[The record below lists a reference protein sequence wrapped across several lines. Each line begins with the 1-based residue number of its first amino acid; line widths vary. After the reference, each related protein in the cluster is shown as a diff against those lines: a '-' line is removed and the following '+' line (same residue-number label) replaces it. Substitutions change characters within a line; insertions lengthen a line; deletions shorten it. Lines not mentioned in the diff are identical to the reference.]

1 MKISEKTIEIL
12 AKIITGDSK
21 ISPYKT
27 GPELVKF
34 FNEIGSNDVYET
46 GFPSRWFYT
55 EEKIREFNETPKLER
70 VFTNLLDCR
79 NFLLTKY
86 KIETV
91 IETLNECMKY
101 DGYQIVKSGS
111 SYVPVSNYEETKSI
125 SNQGIGAQYT
135 WNNLNFRSKTEIEI
149 AKALDRTGILFL
161 PNCKARLNTPQGR
174 RNIEADF
181 LVCHEGK
188 WGILEVDGPH
198 HTPLRRVEEQ
208 ERERLFRHYRILII
222 ERFDAERCYNQ
233 PDRVV
238 QEFLELLKKA

>member
-1 MKISEKTIEIL
+1 MKSSEKTIEIL

-27 GPELVKF
+27 GSELVEF
-34 FNEIGSNDVYET
+34 FNEIGSNDLYGQ
-46 GFPSRWFYT
+46 GFPSRWFYA
-55 EEKIREFNETPKLER
+55 EEKIREFNDTPKLDK
-70 VFTNLLDCR
+70 VFTCLLDPR
-79 NFLLTKY
+79 NFLLTEY
-86 KIETV
+86 QIEAV
-91 IETLNECMKY
+91 IKTLNECLKY
-101 DGYQIVKSGS
+101 DGYQIIKSGNF
-111 SYVPVSNYEETKSI
+111 YVVISNYEENQNI
-125 SNQGIGAQYT
+125 SNQGIGAEYT
-135 WNNLNFRSKTEIEI
+135 WNNLKFRSKTEIKI
-149 AKALDRTGILFL
+149 AEALDRTGVLFL
-161 PNCKARLNTPQGR
+161 PNCKARLNTPGGR

-198 HTPLRRVEEQ
+198 HTPERRVEEQ
-208 ERERLFRHYRILII
+208 QRERLFRHYRILII